1 MIVQTLIY
9 FFIILIGNDN
19 SSALNFDLNS
29 LDDSQFQDSILNVI
43 DLNVSEISLTEND
56 IVLPIA
62 IESVTNEEVYDSEP
76 NVTEVSNRLD
86 CNDNINNISTNQSSN
101 IIVKTQSVDEVFNK
115 LTLWSNK
122 KTSQKKRK
130 AMEHLPSVVTAQ
142 EWLEIMEAK
151 DKDKKDKEIEKENK
165 KIERQLRAENNKR
178 LKEEKRIERS
188 KKLSAKK
195 VNKKSQE

>member
-19 SSALNFDLNS
+19 SSALNFDLSS

-62 IESVTNEEVYDSEP
+62 TESVTNEKVYDSES
-76 NVTEVSNRLD
+76 NITEVSNRLD
-86 CNDNINNISTNQSSN
+86 CNDNINNISTNQSSS
-101 IIVKTQSVDEVFNK
+101 IIVKTQSVDELFNK

-122 KTSQKKRK
+122 KTSQKKCK
-130 AMEHLPSVVTAQ
+130 AWNIYL
-142 EWLEIMEAK
+142 L
-151 DKDKKDKEIEKENK
+151 
-165 KIERQLRAENNKR
+165 
-178 LKEEKRIERS
+178 
-188 KKLSAKK
+188 
-195 VNKKSQE
+195 

>member
-43 DLNVSEISLTEND
+43 DLNMSEISLTEND

-62 IESVTNEEVYDSEP
+62 TEYITNKKVYDSEL
-76 NVTEVSNRLD
+76 NITEVSNRLD

-101 IIVKTQSVDEVFNK
+101 ISVKTQSVDYLINWLYGRIKKHPKRNAK
-115 LTLWSNK
+115 LWNIYL
-122 KTSQKKRK
+122 
-130 AMEHLPSVVTAQ
+130 L
-142 EWLEIMEAK
+142 
-151 DKDKKDKEIEKENK
+151 
-165 KIERQLRAENNKR
+165 
-178 LKEEKRIERS
+178 
-188 KKLSAKK
+188 
-195 VNKKSQE
+195 